1 MARIENK
8 PKVFLTQEEIE
19 ILRKARNIFNELDT
33 EDKNADIFCQCDN
46 YGSEWCWVDT
56 FIENLI
62 SISEVEE
69 NV

>member
-19 ILRKARNIFNELDT
+19 ILRKTRDIVNELDA

-46 YGSEWCWVDT
+46 YDSEWCWVDS

-62 SISEVEE
+62 SISEVE
-69 NV
+69 